1 MLTANDRGMFVI
13 SQKKRFSSCSISE
26 FNERVMTRGQIG
38 RIYLAQ
44 TAYLKHIF
52 GINSEVNSLLAQNK
66 RRKDYVFG
74 SLETSTATTT
84 DLK

>member
-1 MLTANDRGMFVI
+1 
-13 SQKKRFSSCSISE
+13 
-26 FNERVMTRGQIG
+26 MTRGQIG

-44 TAYLKHIF
+44 TAYFKHIF